1 MSAHDK
7 SAIPT
12 DATAV
17 SAITRAQNDSRRW
30 GGTGDIFSKAHL
42 DFFRQT
48 RGWLMTPQLSTGHTI
63 TRHVR
68 PVTSFLKRTGAAAE
82 RFQRTFSSTMCSTSR
97 DNPRASNE
105 QFCENLTN

>member
-12 DATAV
+12 DATVV

-30 GGTGDIFSKAHL
+30 GGTGDMFSKAHL

-48 RGWLMTPQLSTGHTI
+48 RDG
-63 TRHVR
+63 
-68 PVTSFLKRTGAAAE
+68 
-82 RFQRTFSSTMCSTSR
+82 
-97 DNPRASNE
+97 
-105 QFCENLTN
+105 